1 MVEMEVELEVVVVGK
16 VEVVEVKIEVVAES
30 KVVEVELVVE
40 KKDNK
45 IDSYHFKDNCNIF
58 FNIQTSM
65 MFIMLN
71 TYHIC
76 HDP

>member
-1 MVEMEVELEVVVVGK
+1 MVEMEVELEVVVVGE

-45 IDSYHFKDNCNIF
+45 IDSYHFKDDCNIF
-58 FNIQTSM
+58 FIETSM